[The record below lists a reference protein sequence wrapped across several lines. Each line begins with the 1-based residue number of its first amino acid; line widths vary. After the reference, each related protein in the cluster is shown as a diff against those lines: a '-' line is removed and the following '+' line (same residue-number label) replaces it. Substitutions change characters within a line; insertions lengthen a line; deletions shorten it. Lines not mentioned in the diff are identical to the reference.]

1 MTPLPFVLGN
11 DARLVA
17 WRIDAKRHAAT
28 WDSGQGSFLGGG
40 RWNSPGRYIVYC
52 SFDPAVTILEVAV
65 HKTFKALD
73 TVPHVLTS
81 LEIAPAALRDVFI
94 VKPDDLPNPNW
105 LMSSAS
111 SAGQKAFGDD
121 LLAKHPFVV
130 IPSVPAARSWNLL
143 FDATVAKG
151 LYTRLS
157 QEPFG
162 LDTRLHPAP

>member
-1 MTPLPFVLGN
+1 MTPLPFALGN
-11 DARLVA
+11 DASLIA

-52 SFDPAVTILEVAV
+52 SFDPAVTILEVAA

-73 TVPHVLTS
+73 TVPHILTS
-81 LEIAPAALRDVFI
+81 LEVLSSVLNDIFI

-105 LMSSAS
+105 LLSSTS
-111 SAGQKAFGDD
+111 SAGQKAFGDH

-130 IPSVPAARSWNLL
+130 IPSVPAAHSWNLL
-143 FDATVAKG
+143 FDANVAKG
-151 LYTRLS
+151 LYTLAS